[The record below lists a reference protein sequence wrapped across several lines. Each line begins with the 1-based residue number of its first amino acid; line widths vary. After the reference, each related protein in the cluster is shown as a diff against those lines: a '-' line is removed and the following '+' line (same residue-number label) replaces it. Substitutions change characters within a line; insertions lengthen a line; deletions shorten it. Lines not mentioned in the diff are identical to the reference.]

1 MGWRVTSS
9 GSLAAIAV
17 TLAVAGC
24 GGNMRQDA
32 GEPSGKFPVR
42 VTAARFPTAQTLS
55 QHTHLVIAVRNS
67 GSKTIPNLAVTIC
80 NVSCSATSQ
89 PGSGSGSGA
98 QAFAENLDQADLA
111 NPSRPVWIVDT
122 PPGHCEYSCAQGG
135 PGGAVTAYANTWA
148 LGPLR
153 PGDTAKFD
161 WGVTAVKPGRHVV
174 SYVVAA
180 GLNDKARAVTNRGS
194 SPQGSFKVKIS
205 NAPAQAYVNNQGG
218 IVSSH

>member
-1 MGWRVTSS
+1 MGWRVTSR

-17 TLAVAGC
+17 TLAAAGC

-32 GEPSGKFPVR
+32 SEPSGKFPVR
-42 VTAARFPTAQTLS
+42 VTSARFPTAQTLS

-67 GSKTIPNLAVTIC
+67 GNNTIPNLAVTIC
-80 NVSCSATSQ
+80 NVSCQASTD
-89 PGSGSGSGA
+89 PGAGSGA
-98 QAFAENLDQADLA
+98 QAFSENLAQADLA

-148 LGPLR
+148 LGPLA
-153 PGDTAKFD
+153 PGDTTRFD

-180 GLNDKARAVTNRGS
+180 GLNGKAQAITDSGS
-194 SPQGSFKVKIS
+194 SPQGSFKVTVS
-205 NAPAQAYVNNQGG
+205 NKPAQAYVNDHGG